1 MICCICLCHTH
12 EFVARAV
19 RCYRSQDYLNKQLT
33 IWDSSGGKP
42 FAYSMDLPVNERCV
56 EELPNFTVGELRN
69 RAISWALSLDAG
81 IDFIAHFDHD
91 DWSAPDRLSIQ
102 LAHIQKCGKL
112 AVGFRDLLMYE
123 TKTDKVYFYQNP
135 HPHYTLGTSLF
146 YKREAWEKM
155 KFPDKTPEDPQWRRQ
170 LGFDNFEGMS
180 SLRADGTPI
189 MIQVI
194 HGANASAR
202 IIRGGTYFKEASESQ
217 AKAVR
222 EILANA

>member
-1 MICCICLCHTH
+1 MRQPIIGCICPIT
-12 EFVARAV
+12 EEDSAKYMDVVV
-19 RCYRSQDYLNKQLT
+19 RMWGLQTEGLT
-33 IWDSSGGKP
+33 KLQ
-42 FAYSMDLPVNERCV
+42 F
-56 EELPNFTVGELRN
+56 LPNKRGEQTTGALRN
-69 RAISWALSLDAG
+69 QCISLLGECDYV
-81 IDFIAHFDHD
+81 AHFDMD
-91 DWSAPDRLSIQ
+91 DYSAPDRLSVQ

-112 AVGFRDLLMYE
+112 AVGFRDMLMYE

-155 KFPDKTPEDPQWRRQ
+155 KFPDKTPEDPHWRRQ

>member
-1 MICCICLCHTH
+1 MSAPLICCICLSYKKK
-12 EFVARAV
+12 EFEERAR
-19 RCYRSQDYLNKQLT
+19 RSFWNQKEKNADLFVMDT
-33 IWDSSGGKP
+33 AGDS
-42 FAYSMDLPVNERCV
+42 R
-56 EELPNFTVGELRN
+56 TVGALRN
-69 RAISWALSLDAG
+69 HCNALVPKETKY
-81 IDFIAHFDHD
+81 IAHWDYD

-112 AVGFRDLLMYE
+112 AVGFRDMTMYE

-194 HGANASAR
+194 HGGNASAR